1 MHVKSELSKY
11 PLYLEKKEQQKNA
24 PPQPKTKKQLLID
37 EYCSNANLSLDMR
50 IVFLNNAQSK
60 KKIDGND
67 LCVILEKTPKKMRLA
82 VIESQINL
90 ISTIVQLAQ
99 LALILQDDALEFIQK
114 VRKLNPNLIR
124 SNQSLALV
132 LKGISTVSLRIKL
145 VQEID
150 FRSFGLDDNFALV
163 LATLPPDI
171 RLALTIEK
179 LTLLPILC
187 GSVNALRLI
196 LQQLPYDLF
205 YQHDCVDEGEGFKLI
220 PIKAANILASQDS
233 FDDLPDPN
241 TLATIFSDLAPQ
253 LNAGEG
259 QEIEIKSPVRMGART
274 ETQSHNVEYM
284 QARTFYPW
292 HIRERQFRFINYLMR
307 INPEM
312 GRNPK
317 YIICLLEWL
326 CEKGR
331 EAFLNKINSNYS
343 GLIKDCDDLIIALG
357 LTPKA
362 EREALAF
369 EKSALIRIGRH
380 CIVVAETLPQKRR
393 LPFVHQLLDEK
404 SECFSGFYELMMLL
418 YVFDDKQ
425 ARIEL
430 ASKII
435 KARSSIVTTEA
446 QVDELCQLLLLTGSE
461 RDHWLKEINKT
472 EYTLIKT
479 ITQFKQ
485 KWPTIDKTLRLPE
498 LKQFMQNYPEQITDL
513 SQLIFLLRAFD
524 EEEHIEF
531 VLFLVGTWSILLVK
545 NISDLNDFF
554 FRMPER
560 VQYSAF
566 EGLLSHHSMFLP
578 DWNRAYLFFT
588 SMAQTVRFNALIR
601 LIEVNPKLFNNMS
614 LIQAKELL
622 SQLPCEQR
630 GEASQVLLAIP
641 GSLLPNL
648 LTELN
653 AFLQESNAIGQAHR
667 FFRYE
672 NVSNQID
679 QPAQTK
685 SCRHR

>member
-1 MHVKSELSKY
+1 MHIKSELSKY

-24 PPQPKTKKQLLID
+24 PPQPRTKKQLLID

-50 IVFLNNAQSK
+50 IAFLHKAQSK

-67 LCVILEKTPKKMRLA
+67 LCEILEKTPKKMRLA

-114 VRKLNPNLIR
+114 VRKENPNLIR
-124 SNQSLALV
+124 SNQNLALV

-150 FRSFGLDDNFALV
+150 FGSFGQDDNFALV
-163 LATLPPDI
+163 LATLAPHT
-171 RLALTIEK
+171 RLALTLEK

-187 GSVNALRLI
+187 GSANAVRLI

-205 YQHDCVDEGEGFKLI
+205 YQHDCVDEGDGFKLI

-233 FDDLPDPN
+233 LNDLPDPN
-241 TLATIFSDLAPQ
+241 MLATIFSDLTPQ
-253 LNAGEG
+253 LNVGEG
-259 QEIEIKSPVRMGART
+259 QDIEIKKIGSPTAIH
-274 ETQSHNVEYM
+274 SHNVEYVR
-284 QARTFYPW
+284 ARTFYPW

-307 INPEM
+307 INPEI
-312 GRNPK
+312 GQNSK

-331 EAFLNKINSNYS
+331 GAFLHKINSNYS
-343 GLIKDCDDLIIALG
+343 ALIKDCDDLITVLG
-357 LTPKA
+357 LIPKA
-362 EREALAF
+362 EREALAL
-369 EKSALIRIGRH
+369 EKAGLIRSGRH
-380 CIVVAETLPQKRR
+380 CIVVTEMLPQKRR
-393 LPFVHQLLDEK
+393 LPFVYQLLDEK
-404 SECFSGFYELMMLL
+404 SECFSGFYELTMLL

-430 ASKII
+430 ARKII
-435 KARSSIVTTEA
+435 TAQPSIVMNMA
-446 QVDELCQLLLLTGSE
+446 QADELCQLLSLTGSE
-461 RDHWLKEINKT
+461 RDCWLKEINKT
-472 EYTLIKT
+472 EYTVIKT

-485 KWPTIDKTLRLPE
+485 KWPTIDKTQKLPE

-513 SQLIFLLRAFD
+513 SQLLFLLRAID
-524 EEEHIEF
+524 EEERIEF
-531 VLFLVGTWSILLVK
+531 VLFLVGTWPTLLVK
-545 NISDLNDFF
+545 NIPDLNDFF
-554 FRMPER
+554 FRMSER

-566 EGLLSHHSMFLP
+566 EGLLPHHSMFLP

-588 SMAQTVRFNALIR
+588 SMAQTVRFNVLIR
-601 LIEVNPKLFNNMS
+601 LIEVNPKLFNKMS

-641 GSLLPNL
+641 GSLLPTL

-653 AFLQESNAIGQAHR
+653 AFLQESNAIGQEHR

-672 NVSNQID
+672 NVSNQSD
-679 QPAQTK
+679 QPAETK
-685 SCRHR
+685 SFRHQ